1 MERLTALLFATVIVM
16 SGLNSAALLM
26 ATLHDSPEDV
36 TVTLDLEGLLPSLGT
51 AVKPEQTAKPATA
64 VKPAP
69 EPVKVNPRKDT
80 RWLISQLFNAN
91 SYLVVGD
98 DAYCTDVLG
107 TAKISHGLALGGA
120 AQNPEGRTDKI
131 LTRRERDQGNL
142 IIVGGPGVN
151 PAAVEFGGYLGIT
164 YTLKRRA
171 SFTIHCE
178 GRSIYLDLTK
188 YPTEDICIIYLGKFN
203 TRNVLM
209 VWGYGWRGTYAG
221 SMFLGDPANWEKY
234 MGAHMLL
241 LRWKDYNMDGL
252 VQMSEITVEQN
263 A

>member
-1 MERLTALLFATVIVM
+1 M
-16 SGLNSAALLM
+16 LNSAALLM

-36 TVTLDLEGLLPSLGT
+36 TVTLDLEGLLPSPEI
-51 AVKPEQTAKPATA
+51 VEKPEITTKPS
-64 VKPAP
+64 VDPKPAP
-69 EPVKVNPRKDT
+69 EKTNEPAKVNPRKDT
-80 RWLISQLFNAN
+80 RWVISQLFNAN

-142 IIVGGPGVN
+142 IIVGGPAVN

-178 GRSIYLDLTK
+178 GRSI
-188 YPTEDICIIYLGKFN
+188 
-203 TRNVLM
+203 
-209 VWGYGWRGTYAG
+209 
-221 SMFLGDPANWEKY
+221 S
-234 MGAHMLL
+234 
-241 LRWKDYNMDGL
+241 
-252 VQMSEITVEQN
+252 
-263 A
+263 

>member
-26 ATLHDSPEDV
+26 ATLHDPPEDM
-36 TVTLDLEGLLPSLGT
+36 TVTLDLEGLLPAGN
-51 AVKPEQTAKPATA
+51 VYNPEQTGEPATA
-64 VKPAP
+64 TKP
-69 EPVKVNPRKDT
+69 EPPKINPRKDT
-80 RWLISQLFNAN
+80 NWVVSQLFSTN
-91 SYLVVGD
+91 SYFVVGD

-142 IIVGGPGVN
+142 IIVGGPGIN

-164 YTLKRRA
+164 YTLNHRV

-178 GRSIYLDLTK
+178 RRSIYLDLTK
-188 YPTEDICIIYLGKFN
+188 YPSEDICIIYLGKFD

-209 VWGYGWRGTYAG
+209 VWGYGWQGTYAG
-221 SMFLGDPANWEKY
+221 SMFMGDPANWEKY
-234 MGAHMLL
+234 RGSHMLL

-252 VQMSEITVEQN
+252 VQMSEITVEQH